1 MKWVSNRI
9 QTHSHTSE
17 PASANTPSSRR
28 NNIQNINLSDS
39 NWRMNTNV
47 RMCRHE
53 LFECWQLFH
62 PHIPPPSNIPAST
75 RSHIRSQ
82 GSREHQS
89 DLEFA
94 TSLHRRVQKNWAPRM
109 PVSTGR
115 TERGAALRRQAA
127 ALQDGGV
134 GGLTP
139 ALRMGGFSGGRCR
152 FVERRVIAAAA
163 GICRGGEDVR
173 EQKYTGSDCV
183 KVLKW
188 GYRSQEGYN
197 QTEGGWQV
205 VFMVWW
211 GGIR

>member
-94 TSLHRRVQKNWAPRM
+94 TSLHRRVQKNWAPRSLFL
-109 PVSTGR
+109 PDVPSGELRCGGR
-115 TERGAALRRQAA
+115 LRRCRMG
-127 ALQDGGV
+127 ALGGWVRLWGWEASEGGGV
-134 GGLTP
+134 
-139 ALRMGGFSGGRCR
+139 ALWRGVSSLPLLGSAGE
-152 FVERRVIAAAA
+152 ERTSENRNTQAVIVSKCWNEVTVHRKA
-163 GICRGGEDVR
+163 ITRLR
-173 EQKYTGSDCV
+173 EAD
-183 KVLKW
+183 
-188 GYRSQEGYN
+188 R
-197 QTEGGWQV
+197 
-205 VFMVWW
+205 
-211 GGIR
+211 